1 MAEKALRIKVAEAV
15 QQDVGQGVV
24 RLGARHLE
32 MLGVEQGGV
41 VQVQGKRLTAAIALS
56 AHPADE
62 GIEVVRMDGLIRF
75 NAKVGIG
82 ETVEIGSVEW
92 KEAKS
97 VVLAPAREGL
107 RLEGPGEALRLTLLH
122 RPLVEGDLLS
132 TSVFRRQPQQVPP
145 GASPDE
151 VLRGLM
157 SPAFGLM
164 EIRLMVND
172 TAPKG
177 IVRVTEK
184 TRIELLPEYTAVEG
198 RPSRLVTYED
208 IGGIRPIIQK
218 IQETIELPLKHP
230 ELFARLGIDP
240 PSGVLLHGP
249 PGTGKTLLA
258 RAVANESN
266 AHFSAINGPEIMG
279 KFYGESEERL
289 RAVFEEAQK
298 NSPAVIFI
306 DELDSIA
313 PRRADVSGEGEKRIV
328 AQLLTL
334 MDGLKGRRNVMVIG
348 ATNRVDAI
356 DPALRRPG
364 RFDREIEIRI
374 PDQSGRLEILE
385 IHTRGMP
392 LGKDVSL
399 ASLAEATVGFTGSD
413 LAHLT
418 KEAALATLRRL
429 MPTLSLGEDKAI
441 PPQMLEKLEVRRTDF
456 DQGLLEVQPSALR
469 EIVVEIPKVRWEEVG
484 GMEEVKRVL
493 HEMVELPLKRPDAF
507 SRLGI
512 RAPKGI
518 LLYGPPGTG
527 KTLAAKAVATQA
539 GASFL
544 SAKGSSL
551 LSKWY
556 GESEKKIAEF
566 FQRARQVPPAIIFF
580 DELDS
585 LAPVRGGSFGEPQV
599 TERIVNQILA
609 EMDGM
614 QELKGVVVLGATN
627 RPDMI
632 DPALLRP
639 GRFDELVYVRIP
651 DTAARQEIFRA
662 HTHGMALDS
671 DVDLQKLAEI
681 TDRFTGADIAGSC
694 MKAGLFALRDNPEAR
709 AVTQENFLRAVKE
722 TIPSVTPDME
732 REYEKLARTV
742 KQQTGRIGFLRS
754 APEPESGNGA
764 GEEKATRRAAVA
776 RSEKPGARRLPT
788 RPE

>member
-1 MAEKALRIKVAEAV
+1 MAVKTLRIRVAEAV
-15 QQDVGQGVV
+15 QQDVGQGIV
-24 RLGARHLE
+24 RLGVKHLE
-32 MLGVEQGGV
+32 KLGVEQGDV
-41 VQVQGKRLTAAIALS
+41 VQVQGKRLTAAAALA
-56 AHPADE
+56 AHPPDE
-62 GIEVVRMDGLIRF
+62 GIDVVRMDGLTRL

-82 ETVEIGSVEW
+82 ESVEITKVEW

-97 VVLAPAREGL
+97 IVLAPAQEGV
-107 RLEGPGEALRLTLLH
+107 RIAGPGEALRMTLLH
-122 RPLVEGDLLS
+122 RPVVEGDLVS
-132 TSVFRRQPQQVPP
+132 TSAYRRQPQVPP
-145 GASPDE
+145 GAMGEDL
-151 VLRGLM
+151 LRGLM
-157 SPAFGLM
+157 GHTFGLM
-164 EIRLMVND
+164 EIRLVLSD
-172 TAPKG
+172 TVPKG
-177 IVRVTEK
+177 VVRVAEK
-184 TRIELLPEYTAVEG
+184 TRIELLPEYTGEAG
-198 RPSRLVTYED
+198 RPSRVVTYED
-208 IGGIRPIIQK
+208 IGGIRPIIHK

-279 KFYGESEERL
+279 KYYGESEERL

-298 NSPAVIFI
+298 NAPAVIFI

-313 PRRADVSGEGEKRIV
+313 PRRSEVGGEGEKRIV

-334 MDGLKGRRNVMVIG
+334 MDGMKGRRNVMVIG
-348 ATNRVDAI
+348 ATNRIDAI

-374 PDQSGRLEILE
+374 PDQAGRMEILQ

-399 ASLAEATVGFTGSD
+399 PALADATIGYTGSD

-429 MPTLSLGEDKAI
+429 MPTLNLGEDKTI
-441 PPQMLEKLEVRRTDF
+441 PPQVLEKLEVRREDF

-484 GMEEVKRVL
+484 GLDEVKKVL
-493 HEMVELPLKRPDAF
+493 HEMVELPLKKPESFR
-507 SRLGI
+507 RLGI

-639 GRFDELVYVRIP
+639 GRFDELIYVKIP
-651 DTAARQEIFRA
+651 DAAARLEIFRA
-662 HTHGMALDS
+662 HTRGMALDA
-671 DVDLQKLAEI
+671 DIDLGKLAEI
-681 TDRFTGADIAGSC
+681 TERFTGADIAGAC
-694 MKAGLFALRDNPEAR
+694 MKAGLFALRDNPDAR
-709 AVTQENFLRAVKE
+709 AVTQEHFLRAVKE
-722 TIPSVTPDME
+722 TIPSVSPNME

-742 KQQTGRIGFLRS
+742 KQQAGRIGFLRE
-754 APEPESGNGA
+754 AGPETENGEA
-764 GEEKATRRAAVA
+764 EEKTTRRAVA
-776 RSEKPGARRLPT
+776 GPVKPGVRRPST
-788 RPE
+788 RPQ

>member
-1 MAEKALRIKVAEAV
+1 MAVKVLRIRVAEAP
-15 QQDVGQGVV
+15 QQDVGQGIV
-24 RLGARHLE
+24 RLGSQHLKG
-32 MLGVEQGGV
+32 LGVEEGTV
-41 VQVQGKRLTAAIALS
+41 VQVQGKRLTAAVVLS
-56 AHPADE
+56 GYPEDE
-62 GIEVVRMDGLIRF
+62 GIDVVRMDGLIRF
-75 NAKVGIG
+75 NAKVGVG
-82 ETVEIGSVEW
+82 ELVEITPAEW

-97 VVLAPAREGL
+97 LVLAPAQEGI
-107 RLEGPGEALRLTLLH
+107 RLAVPGEALRMTLLN
-122 RPLVEGDLLS
+122 RPLVQGDFLS
-132 TSVFRRQPQQVPP
+132 SVFRRAPQTPPP
-145 GASPDE
+145 GMLPDE
-151 VLRGLM
+151 ILQSYM
-157 SPAFGLM
+157 SRSFGLM
-164 EIRLMVND
+164 EIRLVVSD
-172 TAPKG
+172 TLPKG

-184 TRIELLPEYTAVEG
+184 TRIELLPESTGEEG
-198 RPSRLVTYED
+198 RPGRFVTYED

-230 ELFARLGIDP
+230 ELFERLGIDP

-258 RAVANESN
+258 RAVANESG

-279 KFYGESEERL
+279 KYYGESEERL

-298 NSPAVIFI
+298 NAPAVVFI

-313 PRRADVSGEGEKRIV
+313 PRRAEVTGEGEKRIV
-328 AQLLTL
+328 AQLLAL

-374 PDQSGRLEILE
+374 PDQSGRLEILQ

-399 ASLAEATVGFTGSD
+399 PALAEATVGYTGSD
-413 LAHLT
+413 LSHLA

-429 MPTLSLGEDKAI
+429 MPKLNLEEDKII
-441 PPQMLEKLEVRRTDF
+441 PPTVLEKLEVRREDF

-484 GMEEVKRVL
+484 GLEEVKKTLR
-493 HEMVELPLKRPDAF
+493 EMVELPLRKPEAF
-507 SRLGI
+507 HRLGI

-527 KTLAAKAVATQA
+527 KTLLAKAVATQA

-566 FQRARQVPPAIIFF
+566 FQRARQVPPAVIFF

-639 GRFDELVYVRIP
+639 GRFDELVYVKIP
-651 DTAARQEIFRA
+651 DQSSREEIFRA
-662 HTHGMALDS
+662 HTRGMALEA
-671 DVDLQKLAEI
+671 DVDLPKLAEI
-681 TDRFTGADIAGSC
+681 TERFTGADIAGVC
-694 MKAGLFALRDNPEAR
+694 MKAGIFALRDNPEAR
-709 AVTQENFLRAVKE
+709 AVTQEHFFRAVKE
-722 TIPSVTPDME
+722 AIPSVTPEME

-742 KQQTGRIGFLRS
+742 KQQAGRIGFLS
-754 APEPESGNGA
+754 APDPDEPEQGA
-764 GEEKATRRAAVA
+764 
-776 RSEKPGARRLPT
+776 
-788 RPE
+788 

>member
-1 MAEKALRIKVAEAV
+1 MRRPRAGRELMMAVKALRIRVAEAV
-15 QQDVGQGVV
+15 QRDVGHGVL
-24 RLGARHLE
+24 RLGAKHLKA
-32 MLGVEQGGV
+32 LGLEEGAV
-41 VQVQGKRLTAAIALS
+41 VQVQGKRLTAALVLAGY
-56 AHPADE
+56 AEDE
-62 GIEVVRMDGLIRF
+62 GIGIVRMDGLIRF

-82 ETVEIGSVEW
+82 EPVEIGPGEW

-97 VVLAPAREGL
+97 IVLAPAQDGV
-107 RLEGPGEALRLTLLH
+107 RLEGPGEALKMTLLH
-122 RPLVEGDLLS
+122 RPLVQGDLLS
-132 TSVFRRQPQQVPP
+132 TSVYKREPQPLPP
-145 GASPDE
+145 GVTPDE
-151 VLRGLM
+151 LM
-157 SPAFGLM
+157 RSFMSRAFGLM
-164 EIRLMVND
+164 EIRLVVRD
-172 TAPKG
+172 TAPGG

-184 TRIELLPEYTAVEG
+184 TRIEVLPEYTAEQG
-198 RPSRLVTYED
+198 RPARVVTYED

-240 PSGVLLHGP
+240 PSGVLLYGP

-266 AHFSAINGPEIMG
+266 AYFTAINGPEIMG

-298 NSPAVIFI
+298 NAPAVVFI

-313 PRRADVSGEGEKRIV
+313 PRRGEVTGEGEKRIV

-334 MDGLKGRRNVMVIG
+334 MDGLKGRRNVIVIG

-374 PDQSGRLEILE
+374 PDQSGRLEILQ

-399 ASLAEATVGFTGSD
+399 QALAEATVGYTGSD
-413 LAHLT
+413 LAHLA

-429 MPTLSLGEDKAI
+429 MPTLNLEEDKTI
-441 PPQMLEKLEVRRTDF
+441 PPQVLEKLEVWREDF
-456 DQGLLEVQPSALR
+456 EQGLMEVQPSALR
-469 EIVVEIPKVRWEEVG
+469 EIVVEIPRVRWEEVG
-484 GMEEVKRVL
+484 GLEEVKKTL
-493 HEMVELPLKRPDAF
+493 HDMVEIPLNHPESF
-507 SRLGI
+507 HRLGI
-512 RAPKGI
+512 PAPKGI

-527 KTLAAKAVATQA
+527 KTLVAKAVASQS

-566 FQRARQVPPAIIFF
+566 FQRARQVPPAVIFF

-585 LAPVRGGSFGEPQV
+585 LAPVRGGLFGEPQV
-599 TERIVNQILA
+599 TERVVNQILS
-609 EMDGM
+609 EMDGL

-639 GRFDELVYVRIP
+639 GRFDELVYVKIP
-651 DTAARQEIFRA
+651 DQAGREEIFKA
-662 HTHGMALDS
+662 HTRGMALDA
-671 DVDLQKLAEI
+671 DVDVAKLAEI
-681 TDRFTGADIAGSC
+681 TERFTGADIAGVC
-694 MKAGLFALRDNPEAR
+694 MKAGIFALRDNPDAR
-709 AVTQENFLRAVKE
+709 AVTQEHFFRAVKE
-722 TIPSVTPDME
+722 AIPSVTPEME

-742 KQQTGRIGFLRS
+742 KQQVPGRIGFLGMPRQTES
-754 APEPESGNGA
+754 TPESKPEPAEPEPKQES
-764 GEEKATRRAAVA
+764 
-776 RSEKPGARRLPT
+776 
-788 RPE
+788 